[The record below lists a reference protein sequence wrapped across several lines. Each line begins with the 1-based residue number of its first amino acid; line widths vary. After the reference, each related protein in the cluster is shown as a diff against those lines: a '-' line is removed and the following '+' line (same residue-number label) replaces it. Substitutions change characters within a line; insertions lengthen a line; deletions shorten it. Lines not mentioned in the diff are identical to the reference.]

1 MRGED
6 GNRGMGREPEAG
18 LPPRARGRRLHTPA
32 FLDAVG
38 TTPACAGKTRTRDRP
53 DGRGWDYPRVRGE
66 DRNPY
71 RAHKGREGL
80 PPRARGRPTLL
91 LLLLPIRGTTP
102 ACAGKTGRCSRLPR
116 GPRDYPRVRGEDVI
130 GSYSPSSPPGL
141 PPRAR
146 GRPAVAADFHAVRG
160 TTPACAGK
168 TRRWKASKT
177 RPRDY
182 PRVRGEDAHSP
193 ASWSLRVGLPPR
205 ARGRRFRVGGGEIT
219 AGTTP
224 ACAGKTCPGAMS
236 PALMRDYPRVR
247 GEDWYPIHPIF
258 KAVGLPPRA
267 RGRLLHGK

>member
-6 GNRGMGREPEAG
+6 VRKAEEDNRDVG
-18 LPPRARGRRLHTPA
+18 LPPRARGRLRGLPA
-32 FLDAVG
+32 PVVGIG
-38 TTPACAGKTRTRDRP
+38 TTPACAGKTATAAWAGSRKR
-53 DGRGWDYPRVRGE
+53 DYPRVRGE
-66 DRNPY
+66 DGSIPR
-71 RAHKGREGL
+71 HSSTQSGL
-80 PPRARGRPTLL
+80 PPRARGRLGLGIDPMDAG
-91 LLLLPIRGTTP
+91 GTTP
-102 ACAGKTGRCSRLPR
+102 ACAGKTVTPTALTKGV
-116 GPRDYPRVRGEDVI
+116 RDYPRVRGEDP
-130 GSYSPSSPPGL
+130 PSSFFFCQFGGL